1 MFTGIVEKLGT
12 VVAMQRRDGGGS
24 IRVDGGWNLT
34 EIRVGDSICVNGA
47 CLTVSSL
54 EETTFVADVSAETL
68 NRTNLG
74 ILRTGDQVNLE
85 RALRLSDR
93 LGGHLVT
100 GHVDGG
106 GRVREGLREG
116 DSYRFVFE
124 ISEDLSRTLVGKGSV
139 AVDGISLTV
148 SKLERSFFEVY
159 VIPYTLE
166 TTTLKWRKPGD
177 QVNIETDI
185 IGKYVERFLSTE
197 GEGLTLD
204 TLMKSGFL

>member
-12 VVAMQRRDGGGS
+12 VVAMESRDRGGS

-34 EIRVGDSICVNGA
+34 EIRLGDSICVNGA

-54 EETTFVADVSAETL
+54 DGTTFVADVSAETL

-74 ILRTGDQVNLE
+74 TLRPGDQVNLE

-100 GHVDGG
+100 GHVDGA

-177 QVNIETDI
+177 RVNIETDI
-185 IGKYVERFLSTE
+185 IGKYVEKFLSTE
-197 GEGLTLD
+197 REGLTLD
-204 TLMKSGFL
+204 TLVKSGFL

>member
-12 VVAMQRRDGGGS
+12 VVAMESRDRGGS
-24 IRVDGGWNLT
+24 LRVDGGWNLT
-34 EIRVGDSICVNGA
+34 EIRLGDSLCVNGA

-54 EETTFVADVSAETL
+54 DGTTFAADVSAETL

-74 ILRTGDQVNLE
+74 ALRSGDRVNLE

-116 DSYRFVFE
+116 DSYRFAFE

-159 VIPYTLE
+159 VIPYTLK

-197 GEGLTLD
+197 REGLTLD

>member
-12 VVAMQRRDGGGS
+12 VVAMESRDRGGS
-24 IRVDGGWNLT
+24 LRVDGGWNFT
-34 EIRVGDSICVNGA
+34 EIRLGDSLCLNGA

-54 EETTFVADVSAETL
+54 DGTTFAADVSAETL

-74 ILRTGDQVNLE
+74 SLRPGDQVNLE

-100 GHVDGG
+100 GHVDGA

-116 DSYRFVFE
+116 DSYRFTFE
-124 ISEDLSRTLVGKGSV
+124 VSEDLSRTLVGKGSV

-177 QVNIETDI
+177 RVNIETDI
-185 IGKYVERFLSTE
+185 IGKYVEKFLSTE
-197 GEGLTLD
+197 REGLTVD
-204 TLMKSGFL
+204 TLVKSGFL